1 MWAVKGSS
9 MEKGLCWA
17 SMGISGLLLVLFLLD
32 LFLGIPFGKLSPV
45 VDVLGVLACGIILF
59 TSWDAFRDY
68 R

>member
-17 SMGISGLLLVLFLLD
+17 SMGISGLLLLLFLLD
-32 LFLGIPFGKLSPV
+32 VFTGIPFGKLSTV
-45 VDVLGVLACGIILF
+45 VDVLGVLACGIILY
-59 TSWDAFRDY
+59 TSWDAFKDY

>member
-1 MWAVKGSS
+1 

-32 LFLGIPFGKLSPV
+32 VILGIPFGGLSKV
-45 VDVLGVLACGIILF
+45 VDILGILACAIILY
-59 TSWDAFRDY
+59 TSWDAFKDY

>member
-17 SMGISGLLLVLFLLD
+17 SMGISGVMLVLFLLD
-32 LFLGIPFGKLSPV
+32 LFVGIPFGGLSKV
-45 VDVLGVLACGIILF
+45 VNVLGVLACGIILY
-59 TSWDAFRDY
+59 TSWDAFKDY